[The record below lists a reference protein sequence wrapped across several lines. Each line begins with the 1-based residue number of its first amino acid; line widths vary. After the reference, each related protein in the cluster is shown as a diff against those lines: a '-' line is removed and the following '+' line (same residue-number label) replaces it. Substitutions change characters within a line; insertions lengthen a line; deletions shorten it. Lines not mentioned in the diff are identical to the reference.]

1 MDKKGLLV
9 ILSGPSGAG
18 KGTVVKEIMKS
29 DGYCLSTS
37 ATTRKPREG
46 EIDGVHYFFKS
57 HEDFENLIN
66 DNKML
71 EYASFCGEYYG
82 TPIEYVLDR
91 LNEGKNVI
99 LEIEVQ
105 GALQVKDK
113 YPDAILIFLTPN
125 NIFELRNRLINR
137 GTETEDKINM
147 RMERAKE
154 EIMLIDKYDYIVIN
168 SVVETAVNDINK
180 IVESEKNKAFR
191 NLQLKETFF
200 KGDEF

>member
-29 DGYCLSTS
+29 DAYCLSTS
-37 ATTRKPREG
+37 ATTRAPREG
-46 EIDGVHYFFKS
+46 EVDGVHYFFKS
-57 HEDFENLIN
+57 HEEFEKLIE
-66 DNKML
+66 DKKML

-82 TPIEYVLDR
+82 TPLEYVLNKLD
-91 LNEGKNVI
+91 EGKNVI

-105 GALQVKDK
+105 GALQVKEK
-113 YPDAILIFLTPN
+113 YPDAVLIFLSPN
-125 NIFELRNRLINR
+125 NIFELRNRLVNR
-137 GTETEDKINM
+137 GTETEEKINM

-168 SVVETAVNDINK
+168 NVVEDAVNDINK
-180 IVESEKNKAFR
+180 IVESEKNRAFR
-191 NLQLKETFF
+191 NLYLKETFF
-200 KGDEF
+200 KGDE